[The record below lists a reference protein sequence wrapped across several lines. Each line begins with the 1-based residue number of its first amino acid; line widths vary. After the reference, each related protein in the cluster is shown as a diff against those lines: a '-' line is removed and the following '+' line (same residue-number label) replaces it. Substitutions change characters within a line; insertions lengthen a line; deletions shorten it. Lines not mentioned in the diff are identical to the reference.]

1 MDWLKNWIMGDYCDT
16 NPNYPLKEVMKAN
29 EDLKEKIVTLQN
41 IQNNVSLI
49 CKYVNCKNEV
59 IYLNPFDN
67 KNGIKGIIFVN
78 QLINENK
85 ISGINFYGD
94 FELYGHKT
102 NSELQKVF
110 TKFRYDL
117 DGVPYCEIIDF
128 LCYGEKGYGTAMMNC
143 LKDYL
148 SLYNVRY
155 IKGTVSIFDKYD
167 FNDKQHYNRLRHF
180 YEKLGYSFYQI
191 GKGEYMRLELN
202 NSKEMRER
210 IYLKESYYEQE
221 FDCYR
226 NLVSDL
232 LVSHR
237 IKISEIDRNIRIY
250 EPAYFVYAVKF
261 SENLD
266 EMLEVLSLLCEDID
280 SLSADSEQR
289 EELISYLS
297 LFVCPIRYFTNNERM
312 ISFVKNAR
320 NKYFS
325 KKS

>member
-1 MDWLKNWIMGDYCDT
+1 M
-16 NPNYPLKEVMKAN
+16 
-29 EDLKEKIVTLQN
+29 QR
-41 IQNNVSLI
+41 
-49 CKYVNCKNEV
+49 
-59 IYLNPFDN
+59 
-67 KNGIKGIIFVN
+67 
-78 QLINENK
+78 NK
-85 ISGINFYGD
+85 ISRGATKVLHIFQKGIHNTEHGITLVALIITVIVLLILAMVSIRLVMNGGIIDKAEKGTESYSAEE
-94 FELYGHKT
+94 ELEQIKLAVASAKLAGNGFLT
-102 NSELQKVF
+102 AENLNTELQKVF

-117 DGVPYCEIIDF
+117 DGVPYCEIIYF

-266 EMLEVLSLLCEDID
+266 EMLEVLSLLCADID